1 MKKLA
6 TTAIVLTAV
15 SLSACGTR
23 TVVVE
28 RTVPDAIA
36 SAPQTAAPKTI
47 DREEQFLNNIAAD
60 YPAEVTRLGKV
71 GVLKMGRLTC
81 DAIDEGSTL
90 ADFVDMAQSSGVD
103 AGFIGSLI
111 REAVAN
117 FCPEN
122 QWFIDSA
129 LNSGGA

>member
-6 TTAIVLTAV
+6 ITAIVLTAA

-23 TVVVE
+23 TIVVE
-28 RTVPDAIA
+28 KAVPDTVAA
-36 SAPQTAAPKTI
+36 TQQTAAPKPI
-47 DREEQFLNNIAAD
+47 DREEQFLNNVAAD

-90 ADFVDMAQSSGVD
+90 ADFVNMAQSSGVD
-103 AGFIGSLI
+103 SGFIGTLI
-111 REAVAN
+111 REAVHN

-129 LNSGGA
+129 LNA